1 MNTPYRAV
9 AQTRRREMKARM
21 GLAGFIALTA
31 WMIAPSVWPAVWL
44 IAVSVGQAVD
54 WLAFRPFL
62 NSDRERPGAGAIAAA
77 CLACV
82 LNSTV
87 YSSISIYLW
96 GAGETGMVFG
106 SVLIAGALLHVTLHL
121 NSVRSILLA
130 SVAPHALYF
139 LGLPVGRAILTDTPQ
154 DYLIAIGCLLYMTH
168 LLVAV
173 RQSAA
178 TTKALQ
184 QANAVATEER
194 NRAEIANAAKSDF
207 LAVVSHEIR
216 TPMNAVMAAA
226 TLLDRS
232 RLKPE
237 QREQV
242 GMLKDAGEVLVGLLN
257 DVLDFSKIEAGKM
270 QIEPTSTDVRDKLK
284 GLKSLWE
291 PKADANGVAIRLNLP
306 SDFPARLRIDA
317 LRLQQ
322 ILFNLLSN
330 AVKFT
335 QEGEVTV
342 RAEWIA
348 DGSALRIQ
356 VSDTGCGI
364 PDDRLPHIFDSF
376 EQVDAGVTRRYGG
389 TGLGLAISK
398 RLAELMGGAL
408 TVASEIGVG
417 TTFELTLPSQAEE
430 RVEAAEQQAQIE
442 ADLSGLSI
450 LAVDDHPVNR
460 KIVAMLLEPFG
471 CRLSFAEDGA
481 EAVALARDV
490 PFDIILMDMQM
501 PVMDGISA
509 TRAIRREGLNRETPV
524 VALTANAMD
533 VHRQAWL
540 AVGVESFLTKPIDP
554 AALVSTLEQ
563 ASLSVAAPSLPPLP
577 LALQA

>member
-1 MNTPYRAV
+1 MTNPYQAV
-9 AQTRRREMKARM
+9 AQTRRRELKARV

-31 WMIAPSVWPAVWL
+31 WMMAPSGWPAIWL
-44 IAVSVGQAVD
+44 LAVAVGQAVD
-54 WLAFRPFL
+54 WLAFRPL
-62 NSDRERPGAGAIAAA
+62 MEEGRGRPDARSLAA
-77 CLACV
+77 CCLSCAV
-82 LNSTV
+82 NSTI

-121 NSVRSILLA
+121 NSVRLILLA
-130 SVAPHALYF
+130 SVTPYALYF
-139 LGLPVGRAILTDTPQ
+139 LGLPVCRAILTNTPQ
-154 DYLIAIGCLLYMTH
+154 DYLIAIGCVLYMTH

-184 QANAVATEER
+184 QANATATEER
-194 NRAEIANAAKSDF
+194 NRAEVASAAKSDF

-232 RLKPE
+232 RLRPA

-270 QIEPTSTDVRDKLK
+270 QIEPTTTDVRDKLK
-284 GLKSLWE
+284 GLKSRWE
-291 PKADANGVAIRLNLP
+291 PRADANGVAIRLILSP
-306 SDFPARLRIDA
+306 DFPSGLCIDA

-335 QEGEVTV
+335 QQGEVTV
-342 RAEWIA
+342 QADWMA
-348 DGSALRIQ
+348 DGSTLRIR

-364 PDDRLPHIFDSF
+364 PADRLPLIFNSF

-408 TVASEIGVG
+408 AVDSHVGVG
-417 TTFELTLPSQAEE
+417 TTFELTLPSEAVAAVDEMEEQAE
-430 RVEAAEQQAQIE
+430 AE
-442 ADLSGLSI
+442 ADLSNLSI

-509 TRAIRREGLNRETPV
+509 TRAIRVEGANRQTPV
-524 VALTANAMD
+524 IALTANALD

-540 AVGVESFLTKPIDP
+540 AVDVDNFLTKPIDP
-554 AALVSTLEQ
+554 AALVSTLER
-563 ASLSVAAPSLPPLP
+563 ASRAVAAPRPPA
-577 LALQA
+577 LALEA

>member
-1 MNTPYRAV
+1 MNNPYQAV
-9 AQTRRREMKARM
+9 AQTRRRELKARV

-31 WMIAPSVWPAVWL
+31 WMMAPSGWPAIWL
-44 IAVSVGQAVD
+44 LAVAVGQVVD
-54 WLAFRPFL
+54 WLVFRPL
-62 NSDRERPGAGAIAAA
+62 MEEGRGRPDARSLAA
-77 CLACV
+77 CCLSCAV
-82 LNSTV
+82 NSTI

-121 NSVRSILLA
+121 NSVRLILLA
-130 SVAPHALYF
+130 SVTPHALYF
-139 LGLPVGRAILTDTPQ
+139 LGLPVCRAILTNTPQ
-154 DYLIAIGCLLYMTH
+154 DYLIAIGCVLYMTH

-184 QANAVATEER
+184 QANATATEER
-194 NRAEIANAAKSDF
+194 NRAEVASAAKSDF

-232 RLKPE
+232 RLRPE

-270 QIEPTSTDVRDKLK
+270 QIEPTTTDVREKQK

-291 PKADANGVAIRLNLP
+291 PRADANGVAIRLILSP
-306 SDFPARLRIDA
+306 DFPSGLCIDA

-335 QEGEVTV
+335 QQGEVTV
-342 RAEWIA
+342 QADWMA
-348 DGSALRIQ
+348 DGSTLRIR

-364 PDDRLPHIFDSF
+364 PADRLPLIFNSF

-408 TVASEIGVG
+408 AVDSHVGVG
-417 TTFELTLPSQAEE
+417 TTFELTLPSEAVAAVDEMEEQAE
-430 RVEAAEQQAQIE
+430 AE
-442 ADLSGLSI
+442 ADLSNLSI

-509 TRAIRREGLNRETPV
+509 TRAIRVEGANRQTPV
-524 VALTANAMD
+524 IALTANALD

-540 AVGVESFLTKPIDP
+540 AVDVDNFLTKPIDP
-554 AALVSTLEQ
+554 AALVSTLER
-563 ASLSVAAPSLPPLP
+563 ASRAVAAPRPPA
-577 LALQA
+577 LALEA

>member
-1 MNTPYRAV
+1 MTNPYQAV
-9 AQTRRREMKARM
+9 AQTRRRELKARV

-31 WMIAPSVWPAVWL
+31 WMMAPSGWPAIWL
-44 IAVSVGQAVD
+44 LAVAVGQAVD
-54 WLAFRPFL
+54 WLAFRPL
-62 NSDRERPGAGAIAAA
+62 MEEGRGRPDARSLAA
-77 CLACV
+77 CCLSCAV
-82 LNSTV
+82 NSTI

-96 GAGETGMVFG
+96 GAGETGMVIG

-121 NSVRSILLA
+121 NSVRLILLA
-130 SVAPHALYF
+130 SVTPHALYF
-139 LGLPVGRAILTDTPQ
+139 LGLPVCRAILTNTPQ
-154 DYLIAIGCLLYMTH
+154 DYLIAIGGVLYMTH

-184 QANAVATEER
+184 QANATATEER
-194 NRAEIANAAKSDF
+194 NRAEVASAAKSDF

-232 RLKPE
+232 RLRPE

-270 QIEPTSTDVRDKLK
+270 QIEPTTTDVREKLK

-291 PKADANGVAIRLNLP
+291 PRADANGVAIRLILSP
-306 SDFPARLRIDA
+306 DFPSGLCIDA

-335 QEGEVTV
+335 QQGEVTV
-342 RAEWIA
+342 QAEWMA
-348 DGSALRIQ
+348 EGSTLRIR

-364 PDDRLPHIFDSF
+364 PADRLPLIFNSF

-408 TVASEIGVG
+408 AVDSHVGVG
-417 TTFELTLPSQAEE
+417 TTFELTLPSEAVAAVDEMEEQAE
-430 RVEAAEQQAQIE
+430 AE
-442 ADLSGLSI
+442 ADLSNLSI

-509 TRAIRREGLNRETPV
+509 TRAIRVEGANRQTPV
-524 VALTANAMD
+524 IALTANALD

-540 AVGVESFLTKPIDP
+540 AVDVDNFLTKPIDP
-554 AALVSTLEQ
+554 AALVSTLER
-563 ASLSVAAPSLPPLP
+563 ASRAVAAPRPPA
-577 LALQA
+577 LALEA

>member
-1 MNTPYRAV
+1 MTNPYQAV
-9 AQTRRREMKARM
+9 AQTRRRELKARV

-31 WMIAPSVWPAVWL
+31 WMMAPSGWPAIWL
-44 IAVSVGQAVD
+44 LAVAVGQVVD
-54 WLAFRPFL
+54 WLVFRPL
-62 NSDRERPGAGAIAAA
+62 MEEGRGRPDARSLAA
-77 CLACV
+77 CCLSCAV
-82 LNSTV
+82 NSTI

-121 NSVRSILLA
+121 NSVRLILLA
-130 SVAPHALYF
+130 SVTPHALYF
-139 LGLPVGRAILTDTPQ
+139 LGLPVCRAILTNTPQ
-154 DYLIAIGCLLYMTH
+154 DYLIAIGCVLYMTH

-184 QANAVATEER
+184 QANTTATEER
-194 NRAEIANAAKSDF
+194 NRAEVASAAKSDF

-232 RLKPE
+232 RLRPE

-270 QIEPTSTDVRDKLK
+270 QIEPTTTDVRDKLK

-291 PKADANGVAIRLNLP
+291 PRADANGVAIRLILSP
-306 SDFPARLRIDA
+306 DFPSGLCIDA

-335 QEGEVTV
+335 QQGEVTV
-342 RAEWIA
+342 QAEWMA
-348 DGSALRIQ
+348 EGSTLRIR

-364 PDDRLPHIFDSF
+364 PADRLPLIFNSF

-398 RLAELMGGAL
+398 RLAELMGGTL
-408 TVASEIGVG
+408 TVYSQVGVG
-417 TTFELTLPSQAEE
+417 TTFELTLPSEAVAAVDETEEQAE
-430 RVEAAEQQAQIE
+430 AE
-442 ADLSGLSI
+442 ADLSNLSI

-509 TRAIRREGLNRETPV
+509 TRAIRVEGANRQTPV
-524 VALTANAMD
+524 IALTANALD

-540 AVGVESFLTKPIDP
+540 AVDVDNFLTKPIDP
-554 AALVSTLEQ
+554 AALVSTLER
-563 ASLSVAAPSLPPLP
+563 ASRAVAAPRPPA
-577 LALQA
+577 LALEA

>member
-1 MNTPYRAV
+1 MTNPYQAV
-9 AQTRRREMKARM
+9 AQTRRRELKARV

-31 WMIAPSVWPAVWL
+31 WMMAPSGWPAIWL
-44 IAVSVGQAVD
+44 LAVAVGQVVD
-54 WLAFRPFL
+54 WLVFRPL
-62 NSDRERPGAGAIAAA
+62 MEEGRGRPDARSLAA
-77 CLACV
+77 CCLSCAV
-82 LNSTV
+82 NSTI

-121 NSVRSILLA
+121 NSVRLILLA
-130 SVAPHALYF
+130 SVTPHALYF
-139 LGLPVGRAILTDTPQ
+139 LGLPVCRAILTNTPQ
-154 DYLIAIGCLLYMTH
+154 DYLIAIGCVLYMTH

-184 QANAVATEER
+184 QANATATEER
-194 NRAEIANAAKSDF
+194 NRAEVASAAKSDF

-232 RLKPE
+232 RLRPE

-270 QIEPTSTDVRDKLK
+270 QIEPTTTDVREKLK

-291 PKADANGVAIRLNLP
+291 PRADANGVAIRLILSP
-306 SDFPARLRIDA
+306 DFPSGLCIDA

-335 QEGEVTV
+335 QQGEVTV
-342 RAEWIA
+342 QADWMA
-348 DGSALRIQ
+348 DGSTLRIR

-364 PDDRLPHIFDSF
+364 PADRLPLIFNSF

-408 TVASEIGVG
+408 AVDSHVGVG
-417 TTFELTLPSQAEE
+417 TTFELTLPSEAVAAVDEMEEQAE
-430 RVEAAEQQAQIE
+430 AE
-442 ADLSGLSI
+442 ADLSNLSI

-509 TRAIRREGLNRETPV
+509 TRAIRVEGANRQTPV
-524 VALTANAMD
+524 IALTANALD

-540 AVGVESFLTKPIDP
+540 AVDVDNFLTKPIDP
-554 AALVSTLEQ
+554 AALVSTLER
-563 ASLSVAAPSLPPLP
+563 ASRAVAAPRPPA
-577 LALQA
+577 LALEA

>member
-1 MNTPYRAV
+1 MTNPYQAV
-9 AQTRRREMKARM
+9 AQTRRRELKARV

-31 WMIAPSVWPAVWL
+31 WMMAPSGWPAIWL
-44 IAVSVGQAVD
+44 LAVAVGQAVD
-54 WLAFRPFL
+54 WLAFRPL
-62 NSDRERPGAGAIAAA
+62 MEEGRGRPDARSLAA
-77 CLACV
+77 CCLSCAV
-82 LNSTV
+82 NSTI

-121 NSVRSILLA
+121 NSVRLILLA
-130 SVAPHALYF
+130 SVTPHALYF
-139 LGLPVGRAILTDTPQ
+139 LGLPVCRAILTNTPQ
-154 DYLIAIGCLLYMTH
+154 DYLIAIGCVLYMTH

-184 QANAVATEER
+184 QANATATEER
-194 NRAEIANAAKSDF
+194 NRAEVASAAKSDF

-232 RLKPE
+232 RLRPE

-270 QIEPTSTDVRDKLK
+270 QIEPTTTDVREKLK

-291 PKADANGVAIRLNLP
+291 PRADANGVAIRLILSP
-306 SDFPARLRIDA
+306 DFPSGLCIDA

-335 QEGEVTV
+335 QQGEVTV
-342 RAEWIA
+342 QAEWMA
-348 DGSALRIQ
+348 EGSTLRIR

-364 PDDRLPHIFDSF
+364 PADRLPLIFNSF

-408 TVASEIGVG
+408 AVDSHVGVG
-417 TTFELTLPSQAEE
+417 TTFELTLPSEAVAAVDEMEEQAE
-430 RVEAAEQQAQIE
+430 AE
-442 ADLSGLSI
+442 ADLSNLSI

-509 TRAIRREGLNRETPV
+509 TRAIRVEGANRQTPV
-524 VALTANAMD
+524 IALTANALD

-540 AVGVESFLTKPIDP
+540 AVDVDNFLTKPIDP
-554 AALVSTLEQ
+554 AALVSTLER
-563 ASLSVAAPSLPPLP
+563 ASRAVAAPRPPA
-577 LALQA
+577 LALEA

>member
-1 MNTPYRAV
+1 MNNPYQTV
-9 AQTRRREMKARM
+9 ARTRRRELKARV

-31 WMIAPSVWPAVWL
+31 WMIAPSVWPAIWL
-44 IAVSVGQAVD
+44 IAVAVGQAVD
-54 WLAFRPFL
+54 WLVFRPL
-62 NSDRERPGAGAIAAA
+62 LQDGRGRPDARTLAA
-77 CLACV
+77 CCLSCAV
-82 LNSTV
+82 NSTI

-106 SVLIAGALLHVTLHL
+106 SVLVAGALLHVTLHL

-130 SVAPHALYF
+130 SVTPHALYF
-139 LGLPVGRAILTDTPQ
+139 LGLPIGRAILTDTPQ

-178 TTKALQ
+178 TTRALQ
-184 QANAVATEER
+184 KANALATEER
-194 NRAEIANAAKSDF
+194 NRAEVASAAKSDF

-257 DVLDFSKIEAGKM
+257 NVLDFSKIEAGKM
-270 QIEPTSTDVRDKLK
+270 QIEPTTTDVRDKLK

-291 PKADANGVAIRLNLP
+291 PRADANGVAIRLVLAP
-306 SDFPARLRIDA
+306 DFPCGLRIDA

-342 RAEWIA
+342 RADWIA
-348 DGSALRIQ
+348 DDGTLRIQ

-364 PDDRLPHIFDSF
+364 PADRLPLIFNSF

-398 RLAELMGGAL
+398 RLG
-408 TVASEIGVG
+408 
-417 TTFELTLPSQAEE
+417 
-430 RVEAAEQQAQIE
+430 
-442 ADLSGLSI
+442 
-450 LAVDDHPVNR
+450 
-460 KIVAMLLEPFG
+460 
-471 CRLSFAEDGA
+471 
-481 EAVALARDV
+481 
-490 PFDIILMDMQM
+490 
-501 PVMDGISA
+501 
-509 TRAIRREGLNRETPV
+509 
-524 VALTANAMD
+524 
-533 VHRQAWL
+533 
-540 AVGVESFLTKPIDP
+540 
-554 AALVSTLEQ
+554 
-563 ASLSVAAPSLPPLP
+563 
-577 LALQA
+577 

>member
-1 MNTPYRAV
+1 MTNPYQAV
-9 AQTRRREMKARM
+9 AQTRRRELKARV

-31 WMIAPSVWPAVWL
+31 WMMAPSGWPAIWL
-44 IAVSVGQAVD
+44 LAVAVGQAVD
-54 WLAFRPFL
+54 WLAFRPL
-62 NSDRERPGAGAIAAA
+62 MEEGRGRPDARSLAA
-77 CLACV
+77 CCLSCAV
-82 LNSTV
+82 NSTI

-121 NSVRSILLA
+121 NSVRLILLA
-130 SVAPHALYF
+130 SVTPHALYF
-139 LGLPVGRAILTDTPQ
+139 LGLPVCRAILTNTPQ
-154 DYLIAIGCLLYMTH
+154 DYLIAIGCVLYMTH

-184 QANAVATEER
+184 QANATATEER
-194 NRAEIANAAKSDF
+194 NRAEVASAAKSDF

-232 RLKPE
+232 RLRPE

-270 QIEPTSTDVRDKLK
+270 QIEPTTTDVRDKLK

-291 PKADANGVAIRLNLP
+291 PRADANGVAIRLILSP
-306 SDFPARLRIDA
+306 DFPSGLCIDA

-335 QEGEVTV
+335 QQGEVTV
-342 RAEWIA
+342 QADWMA
-348 DGSALRIQ
+348 DGSTLRIR

-364 PDDRLPHIFDSF
+364 PADRLPLIFNSF
-376 EQVDAGVTRRYGG
+376 EQLDAGVTRRYGG

-408 TVASEIGVG
+408 AVDSHVGVG
-417 TTFELTLPSQAEE
+417 TTFELTLPSEAVAAVDEMEEQAE
-430 RVEAAEQQAQIE
+430 AE
-442 ADLSGLSI
+442 ADLSNLSI

-509 TRAIRREGLNRETPV
+509 TRAIRVEGANRQTPV
-524 VALTANAMD
+524 IALTANALD

-540 AVGVESFLTKPIDP
+540 AVDVDNFLTKPIDP
-554 AALVSTLEQ
+554 AALVSTLER
-563 ASLSVAAPSLPPLP
+563 ASRAVAAPRPPA
-577 LALQA
+577 LALEA

>member
-1 MNTPYRAV
+1 MTNPYQAV
-9 AQTRRREMKARM
+9 AQTRRRELKARV

-31 WMIAPSVWPAVWL
+31 WMMAPSGWPAIWL
-44 IAVSVGQAVD
+44 LAVAVGQVVD
-54 WLAFRPFL
+54 WLVFRPL
-62 NSDRERPGAGAIAAA
+62 MEEGRGRPDARSLAA
-77 CLACV
+77 CCLSCAV
-82 LNSTV
+82 NSTI

-121 NSVRSILLA
+121 NSVRLILLA
-130 SVAPHALYF
+130 SVTPHALYF
-139 LGLPVGRAILTDTPQ
+139 LGLPVCRAILTNTPQ
-154 DYLIAIGCLLYMTH
+154 DYLIAIGCVLYMTH

-184 QANAVATEER
+184 QANATATEER
-194 NRAEIANAAKSDF
+194 NRAEVASAAKSDF

-232 RLKPE
+232 RLRPE

-270 QIEPTSTDVRDKLK
+270 QIEPTTTDVRDKLK

-291 PKADANGVAIRLNLP
+291 PRADANGVAIRLILSP
-306 SDFPARLRIDA
+306 DFPSGLCIDA

-335 QEGEVTV
+335 QQGEVTV
-342 RAEWIA
+342 QADWMA
-348 DGSALRIQ
+348 DGSTLRIR

-364 PDDRLPHIFDSF
+364 PADRLPLIFNSF

-408 TVASEIGVG
+408 AVDSHVGVG
-417 TTFELTLPSQAEE
+417 TTFELTLPSEAVAAVDEMEEQAE
-430 RVEAAEQQAQIE
+430 AE
-442 ADLSGLSI
+442 ADLSNLSI

-509 TRAIRREGLNRETPV
+509 TRAIRVEGANRQTPV
-524 VALTANAMD
+524 IALTANALD

-540 AVGVESFLTKPIDP
+540 AVDVDNFLTKPIDP
-554 AALVSTLEQ
+554 AALVSTLER
-563 ASLSVAAPSLPPLP
+563 ASRAVAAPRPPA
-577 LALQA
+577 LALEA

>member
-1 MNTPYRAV
+1 MTNPYQAV
-9 AQTRRREMKARM
+9 AQTRRRELKARV

-31 WMIAPSVWPAVWL
+31 WMMAPSGWPAIWL
-44 IAVSVGQAVD
+44 LAVAVGQAVD
-54 WLAFRPFL
+54 WLAFRPL
-62 NSDRERPGAGAIAAA
+62 MEEGRGRPDARSLAA
-77 CLACV
+77 CCLSCAV
-82 LNSTV
+82 NSTI

-121 NSVRSILLA
+121 NSVRLILLA
-130 SVAPHALYF
+130 SVTPHALYF
-139 LGLPVGRAILTDTPQ
+139 LGLPVCRAILTNTPQ
-154 DYLIAIGCLLYMTH
+154 DYLIAIGCVLYMTH

-184 QANAVATEER
+184 QANATATEER
-194 NRAEIANAAKSDF
+194 NRAEVASAAKSDF

-232 RLKPE
+232 RLRPE

-270 QIEPTSTDVRDKLK
+270 QIEPTTTDVRDKLK

-291 PKADANGVAIRLNLP
+291 PRADANGVAIRLILSP
-306 SDFPARLRIDA
+306 DFPSGLCIDA

-335 QEGEVTV
+335 QQGEVTV
-342 RAEWIA
+342 QADWMA
-348 DGSALRIQ
+348 DGSTLRIR

-364 PDDRLPHIFDSF
+364 PADRLPLIFNSF
-376 EQVDAGVTRRYGG
+376 EQVDAGVPRRYGG

-408 TVASEIGVG
+408 AVDSHVGVG
-417 TTFELTLPSQAEE
+417 TTFELTLPSEAVAAVDEMEEQAE
-430 RVEAAEQQAQIE
+430 AE
-442 ADLSGLSI
+442 ADLSNLSI

-509 TRAIRREGLNRETPV
+509 TRAIRVEGANRQTPV
-524 VALTANAMD
+524 IALTANALD

-540 AVGVESFLTKPIDP
+540 AVDVDNFLTKPIDP
-554 AALVSTLEQ
+554 AALVSTLER
-563 ASLSVAAPSLPPLP
+563 ASRAVAAPRPPA
-577 LALQA
+577 LALEA

>member
-1 MNTPYRAV
+1 MTNPYQAV
-9 AQTRRREMKARM
+9 AQTRRRELKARV

-31 WMIAPSVWPAVWL
+31 WMMAPSGWPAIWL
-44 IAVSVGQAVD
+44 LAVAVGQAVD
-54 WLAFRPFL
+54 WLAFRPL
-62 NSDRERPGAGAIAAA
+62 MEEGRGRPDARSLAA
-77 CLACV
+77 CCLSCAV
-82 LNSTV
+82 NSTI

-96 GAGETGMVFG
+96 GAGETGMVIG

-121 NSVRSILLA
+121 NSVRLILLA
-130 SVAPHALYF
+130 SVTPHALYF
-139 LGLPVGRAILTDTPQ
+139 LGLPVCRAILTNTPQ
-154 DYLIAIGCLLYMTH
+154 DYLIAIGCVLYMTH

-184 QANAVATEER
+184 QANATATEER
-194 NRAEIANAAKSDF
+194 NRAEVASAAKSDF

-232 RLKPE
+232 RLRPE

-270 QIEPTSTDVRDKLK
+270 QIEPTTTDVREKLK

-291 PKADANGVAIRLNLP
+291 PRADANGVAIRLILSP
-306 SDFPARLRIDA
+306 DFPSGLCIDA

-335 QEGEVTV
+335 QQGEVTV
-342 RAEWIA
+342 QAEWMA
-348 DGSALRIQ
+348 EGSTLRIR

-364 PDDRLPHIFDSF
+364 PADRLPLIFNSF

-408 TVASEIGVG
+408 AVDSHVGVG
-417 TTFELTLPSQAEE
+417 TTFELTLPSEAVAAVDEMEEQAE
-430 RVEAAEQQAQIE
+430 AE
-442 ADLSGLSI
+442 ADLSNLSI

-509 TRAIRREGLNRETPV
+509 TRAIRVEGANRQTPV
-524 VALTANAMD
+524 IALTANALD

-540 AVGVESFLTKPIDP
+540 AVDVDNFLTKPIDP
-554 AALVSTLEQ
+554 AALVSTLER
-563 ASLSVAAPSLPPLP
+563 ASRAVAAPRPPA
-577 LALQA
+577 LALEA

>member
-1 MNTPYRAV
+1 MTNPYQAV
-9 AQTRRREMKARM
+9 AQTRRRELKARV

-31 WMIAPSVWPAVWL
+31 WMMAPSGWPAIWL
-44 IAVSVGQAVD
+44 LAVAVGQVVD
-54 WLAFRPFL
+54 WLVFRPL
-62 NSDRERPGAGAIAAA
+62 MEEGRGRPDARSLAA
-77 CLACV
+77 CCLSCAV
-82 LNSTV
+82 NSTI

-121 NSVRSILLA
+121 NSVRLILLA
-130 SVAPHALYF
+130 SVTPHALYF
-139 LGLPVGRAILTDTPQ
+139 LGLPVCRAILTNTPQ
-154 DYLIAIGCLLYMTH
+154 DYLIAIGCVLYMTH

-184 QANAVATEER
+184 QANATATEER
-194 NRAEIANAAKSDF
+194 NRAEVASAAKSDF

-232 RLKPE
+232 RLRPE
-237 QREQV
+237 QREPV
-242 GMLKDAGEVLVGLLN
+242 GMLKDAGEVLGGLLN

-270 QIEPTSTDVRDKLK
+270 QIEPTTTDVRDKLK

-291 PKADANGVAIRLNLP
+291 PRADANGVAIRLILSP
-306 SDFPARLRIDA
+306 DFPSGLCIDA

-335 QEGEVTV
+335 QQGEVTV
-342 RAEWIA
+342 QADWMA
-348 DGSALRIQ
+348 DGSTLRIR

-364 PDDRLPHIFDSF
+364 PADRLPLIFNSF

-408 TVASEIGVG
+408 AVDSHVGVG
-417 TTFELTLPSQAEE
+417 TTFELTLPSEAVAAVDEMEEQAE
-430 RVEAAEQQAQIE
+430 AE
-442 ADLSGLSI
+442 ADLSNLSI

-509 TRAIRREGLNRETPV
+509 TRAIRVEGANRQTPV
-524 VALTANAMD
+524 IALTANALD

-540 AVGVESFLTKPIDP
+540 AVDVDNFLTKPIDP
-554 AALVSTLEQ
+554 AALVSTLER
-563 ASLSVAAPSLPPLP
+563 ASRAVAAPRPPA
-577 LALQA
+577 LALEA

>member
-1 MNTPYRAV
+1 MNNPYQAV
-9 AQTRRREMKARM
+9 AQTRRRELKARM

-31 WMIAPSVWPAVWL
+31 WMIAPSAWPAYWL
-44 IAVSVGQAVD
+44 VAVAVGQALD
-54 WLAFRPFL
+54 WWVFRPFL
-62 NSDRERPGAGAIAAA
+62 KGDRPGGGALIVA
-77 CLACV
+77 CLACA

-87 YSSISIYLW
+87 YSFISIYLW
-96 GAGETGMVFG
+96 GLGETGMVFG

-130 SVAPHALYF
+130 SVTPHALYF
-139 LGLPVGRAILTDTPQ
+139 LGLPVGRAILTNTPQ
-154 DYLIAIGCLLYMTH
+154 DYLIAIGCVLYMTH

-184 QANAVATEER
+184 QANALATEER

-284 GLKSLWE
+284 ALKSLWE
-291 PKADANGVAIRLNLP
+291 PKADANGVAIRLSVA
-306 SDFPARLRIDA
+306 SDFPACLRIDA

-342 RAEWIA
+342 HADWIV
-348 DGSALRIQ
+348 DSSTLRIQ
-356 VSDTGCGI
+356 ISDTGCGI
-364 PDDRLPHIFDSF
+364 PDDRLPHIFNSF

-398 RLAELMGGAL
+398 RLAELMGGVLA
-408 TVASEIGVG
+408 VDSQVGVG
-417 TTFELTLPSQAEE
+417 TTFELMLPSEAEDMIEATEEQA
-430 RVEAAEQQAQIE
+430 AAE
-442 ADLSGLSI
+442 ADLSNVSI

-471 CRLSFAEDGA
+471 CRLTFAEDGA

-501 PVMDGISA
+501 PVLDGISA
-509 TRAIRREGLNRETPV
+509 TRAIRADGLNRQTPV
-524 VALTANAMD
+524 IALTANALD

-540 AVGVESFLTKPIDP
+540 AVGVDNFLTKPIDP
-554 AALVSTLEQ
+554 AALVSTLER
-563 ASLSVAAPSLPPLP
+563 ASRVIAAPHQPAP
-577 LALQA
+577 ALQA

>member
-1 MNTPYRAV
+1 MTNPYQAV
-9 AQTRRREMKARM
+9 AQTRRRELKARV

-31 WMIAPSVWPAVWL
+31 WMMAPSGWPAIWL
-44 IAVSVGQAVD
+44 LAVAVGQAVD
-54 WLAFRPFL
+54 WLAFRPL
-62 NSDRERPGAGAIAAA
+62 MEEGRGRPDARSLAA
-77 CLACV
+77 CCLSCAV
-82 LNSTV
+82 NSTI

-121 NSVRSILLA
+121 NSVRLILLA
-130 SVAPHALYF
+130 SVTPHALYF
-139 LGLPVGRAILTDTPQ
+139 LGLPVCRAILTNTPQ
-154 DYLIAIGCLLYMTH
+154 DYLIAIGCVLYMTH

-184 QANAVATEER
+184 QANATATEER
-194 NRAEIANAAKSDF
+194 NRAEVASAAKSDF

-232 RLKPE
+232 RLRPE

-270 QIEPTSTDVRDKLK
+270 QIEPTTTDVRDKLK

-291 PKADANGVAIRLNLP
+291 PRADANGVAIRLILSP
-306 SDFPARLRIDA
+306 DFPSGLCIDA

-335 QEGEVTV
+335 QQGEVTV
-342 RAEWIA
+342 QAEWMA
-348 DGSALRIQ
+348 EGSTLRIR

-364 PDDRLPHIFDSF
+364 PADRLPLIFNSF

-408 TVASEIGVG
+408 AVDSHVGVG
-417 TTFELTLPSQAEE
+417 TTFELTLPSEAVAAVDEMEEQAE
-430 RVEAAEQQAQIE
+430 AE
-442 ADLSGLSI
+442 ADLSNLSI

-509 TRAIRREGLNRETPV
+509 TRAIRVEGANRQTPV
-524 VALTANAMD
+524 IALTANALD

-540 AVGVESFLTKPIDP
+540 AVDVDNFLTKPIDP
-554 AALVSTLEQ
+554 AALVSTLER
-563 ASLSVAAPSLPPLP
+563 ASRAVAAPRPPA
-577 LALQA
+577 LALEA

>member
-1 MNTPYRAV
+1 MTNPYQAV
-9 AQTRRREMKARM
+9 AQTRRRELKARV

-31 WMIAPSVWPAVWL
+31 WMMAPSGWPAIWL
-44 IAVSVGQAVD
+44 LAVAVGQVVD
-54 WLAFRPFL
+54 WLVFRPL
-62 NSDRERPGAGAIAAA
+62 MEEGRGRPDARSLAA
-77 CLACV
+77 CCLSCAV
-82 LNSTV
+82 NSTI

-121 NSVRSILLA
+121 NSVRLILLA
-130 SVAPHALYF
+130 SVTPHALYF
-139 LGLPVGRAILTDTPQ
+139 LGLPVCRAILTNTPQ
-154 DYLIAIGCLLYMTH
+154 DYLIAIGCVLYMTH

-184 QANAVATEER
+184 QANATATEER
-194 NRAEIANAAKSDF
+194 NRAEVASAAKSDF

-232 RLKPE
+232 RLRPE

-270 QIEPTSTDVRDKLK
+270 QIEPTTTDVRDKLK

-291 PKADANGVAIRLNLP
+291 PRADANGVAIRLILSP
-306 SDFPARLRIDA
+306 DFPSGLCIDA

-335 QEGEVTV
+335 QQGEVTV
-342 RAEWIA
+342 QADWMA
-348 DGSALRIQ
+348 DGSTLRIR

-364 PDDRLPHIFDSF
+364 PADRLPLIFNSF

-408 TVASEIGVG
+408 AVDSHVGVG
-417 TTFELTLPSQAEE
+417 TTFELTLPSEAVAAVDEMEEQAE
-430 RVEAAEQQAQIE
+430 AE
-442 ADLSGLSI
+442 ADLSNLSI

-509 TRAIRREGLNRETPV
+509 TRAIRVEGANRQTPV
-524 VALTANAMD
+524 IALTANALD

-540 AVGVESFLTKPIDP
+540 AVDVDNFLTKPIDP
-554 AALVSTLEQ
+554 AALVSTLER
-563 ASLSVAAPSLPPLP
+563 ASRAVASPRPPA
-577 LALQA
+577 LALEA

>member
-1 MNTPYRAV
+1 MNNPYQAV
-9 AQTRRREMKARM
+9 AQTRRRELKARV

-31 WMIAPSVWPAVWL
+31 WMMAPSGWPAIWL
-44 IAVSVGQAVD
+44 LAVAVGQAVD
-54 WLAFRPFL
+54 WLAFRPL
-62 NSDRERPGAGAIAAA
+62 MEEGRGRPDARSLAA
-77 CLACV
+77 CCLSCAV
-82 LNSTV
+82 NSTI

-121 NSVRSILLA
+121 NSVRLILLA
-130 SVAPHALYF
+130 SVTPHALYF
-139 LGLPVGRAILTDTPQ
+139 LGLPVCRAILTNTPQ
-154 DYLIAIGCLLYMTH
+154 DYLIAIGCVLYMTH

-184 QANAVATEER
+184 QANATATEER
-194 NRAEIANAAKSDF
+194 NRAEVASAAKSDF

-232 RLKPE
+232 RLRPE

-270 QIEPTSTDVRDKLK
+270 QIEPTTTDVRDKLK

-291 PKADANGVAIRLNLP
+291 PRADANGVAIRLILSP
-306 SDFPARLRIDA
+306 DFPSGLCIDA

-335 QEGEVTV
+335 QQGEVTV
-342 RAEWIA
+342 QAEWMA
-348 DGSALRIQ
+348 EGSTLRIR

-364 PDDRLPHIFDSF
+364 PADRLPLIFNSF

-408 TVASEIGVG
+408 AVDSHVGVG
-417 TTFELTLPSQAEE
+417 TTFELTLPSEAVAAVDEMEEQAE
-430 RVEAAEQQAQIE
+430 AE
-442 ADLSGLSI
+442 ADLSNLSI

-509 TRAIRREGLNRETPV
+509 TRAIRVEGANRQTPV
-524 VALTANAMD
+524 IALTANALD

-540 AVGVESFLTKPIDP
+540 AVDVDNFLTKPIDP
-554 AALVSTLEQ
+554 AALVSTLER
-563 ASLSVAAPSLPPLP
+563 ASRAVAAPRPPA
-577 LALQA
+577 LALEA

>member
-1 MNTPYRAV
+1 MTNPYQAV
-9 AQTRRREMKARM
+9 AQTRRRELKARV

-31 WMIAPSVWPAVWL
+31 WMMAPSGWPAIWL
-44 IAVSVGQAVD
+44 LAVAVGQVVD
-54 WLAFRPFL
+54 WLVFRPL
-62 NSDRERPGAGAIAAA
+62 MEEGRGRPDARSLAA
-77 CLACV
+77 CCLSCAV
-82 LNSTV
+82 NSTI

-121 NSVRSILLA
+121 NSVRLILLA
-130 SVAPHALYF
+130 SVTPHALYF
-139 LGLPVGRAILTDTPQ
+139 LGLPVCRAILTNTPQ
-154 DYLIAIGCLLYMTH
+154 DYLIAIGCVLYMTH

-184 QANAVATEER
+184 QANATATEER
-194 NRAEIANAAKSDF
+194 NRAEVASAAKSDF

-232 RLKPE
+232 RLRPE

-270 QIEPTSTDVRDKLK
+270 QIEPTTTDVRDKLK

-291 PKADANGVAIRLNLP
+291 PRADANGVAIRLILSP
-306 SDFPARLRIDA
+306 DFPSGLCIDA

-335 QEGEVTV
+335 QQGEVTV
-342 RAEWIA
+342 QAEWMA
-348 DGSALRIQ
+348 EGSTLRIR

-364 PDDRLPHIFDSF
+364 PADRLPLIFNSF

-408 TVASEIGVG
+408 TVYSQVGVG
-417 TTFELTLPSQAEE
+417 TTFELTLPSEAVAAVDEMEEQAE
-430 RVEAAEQQAQIE
+430 AE
-442 ADLSGLSI
+442 ADLSNLSI

-509 TRAIRREGLNRETPV
+509 TRAIRVEGANRQTPV
-524 VALTANAMD
+524 IALTANALD

-540 AVGVESFLTKPIDP
+540 AVDVDNFLTKPIDP
-554 AALVSTLEQ
+554 AALVSTLER
-563 ASLSVAAPSLPPLP
+563 ASRAVAAPRPPA
-577 LALQA
+577 LALEA

>member
-1 MNTPYRAV
+1 MTNPYQAV
-9 AQTRRREMKARM
+9 AQTRRRELKARV

-31 WMIAPSVWPAVWL
+31 WMMAPSGWPAIWL
-44 IAVSVGQAVD
+44 LAVAVGQAVD
-54 WLAFRPFL
+54 WLAFRPL
-62 NSDRERPGAGAIAAA
+62 MEEGRGRPDARSLAA
-77 CLACV
+77 CCLSCAV
-82 LNSTV
+82 NSTI

-121 NSVRSILLA
+121 NSVRLILLA
-130 SVAPHALYF
+130 SVTPHALYF
-139 LGLPVGRAILTDTPQ
+139 LGLPVCRAILTNTPQ
-154 DYLIAIGCLLYMTH
+154 DYLIAIGCVLYMTH

-184 QANAVATEER
+184 QANATATEER
-194 NRAEIANAAKSDF
+194 NRAEVASAAKSDF

-232 RLKPE
+232 RLRPE

-270 QIEPTSTDVRDKLK
+270 QIEPTTTDVRDKLK

-291 PKADANGVAIRLNLP
+291 PRADANGVAIRLILSP
-306 SDFPARLRIDA
+306 DFPSGLCIDA

-335 QEGEVTV
+335 QQGEVTV
-342 RAEWIA
+342 QADWMA
-348 DGSALRIQ
+348 DGSTLRIR

-364 PDDRLPHIFDSF
+364 PADRLPLIFNSF
-376 EQVDAGVTRRYGG
+376 EQLDAGVTRRYGG

-408 TVASEIGVG
+408 AVDSHVGVG
-417 TTFELTLPSQAEE
+417 TTFELTLPSEAVAAVDEMEEQAE
-430 RVEAAEQQAQIE
+430 AE
-442 ADLSGLSI
+442 ADLSNLSI

-509 TRAIRREGLNRETPV
+509 TRAIRVEGANRQTPV
-524 VALTANAMD
+524 IALTANALD

-540 AVGVESFLTKPIDP
+540 AVDVDNFLTKPIDP
-554 AALVSTLEQ
+554 AALVSTLER
-563 ASLSVAAPSLPPLP
+563 ASRAVAAPRPPA

>member
-1 MNTPYRAV
+1 MNNPYQAV
-9 AQTRRREMKARM
+9 AQTRRRELKARV

-31 WMIAPSVWPAVWL
+31 WMIAPSGWPAIWL
-44 IAVSVGQAVD
+44 LAVAVGQAVD
-54 WLAFRPFL
+54 WLVFRPL
-62 NSDRERPGAGAIAAA
+62 MEEGRGRPDARSLAA
-77 CLACV
+77 CCLSCAV
-82 LNSTV
+82 NSTI

-96 GAGETGMVFG
+96 SAGETGMVFG

-121 NSVRSILLA
+121 NSVRSILVA
-130 SVAPHALYF
+130 SVTPHALYF
-139 LGLPVGRAILTDTPQ
+139 LGLPVGRAILTNTPQ
-154 DYLIAIGCLLYMTH
+154 DYLIAIGCVLYMTH

-178 TTKALQ
+178 TTNALQ
-184 QANAVATEER
+184 QANATATEER
-194 NRAEIANAAKSDF
+194 NRAEVASAAKSDF

-232 RLKPE
+232 RLRPE

-270 QIEPTSTDVRDKLK
+270 QIEPTTTDVRDKLK

-291 PKADANGVAIRLNLP
+291 PRADANGVAIRLILSP
-306 SDFPARLRIDA
+306 DFPSGLCIDA

-335 QEGEVTV
+335 QQGEVTV
-342 RAEWIA
+342 QADWMA
-348 DGSALRIQ
+348 DGSTLRIR

-364 PDDRLPHIFDSF
+364 PADRLPLIFNSF

-408 TVASEIGVG
+408 TVDSQVGVG
-417 TTFELTLPSQAEE
+417 TTFELTLPSEAVTTVDEMEEQAEA
-430 RVEAAEQQAQIE
+430 EAE
-442 ADLSGLSI
+442 LSNLSI

-509 TRAIRREGLNRETPV
+509 TRAIRADGANRQTPV
-524 VALTANAMD
+524 IALTANALD

-540 AVGVESFLTKPIDP
+540 AVDVDNFLTKPIDP
-554 AALVSTLEQ
+554 AALVSTLEPPSR
-563 ASLSVAAPSLPPLP
+563 AVAAPRPPA

>member
-1 MNTPYRAV
+1 MTNPYQAV
-9 AQTRRREMKARM
+9 AQTRRRELKARV

-31 WMIAPSVWPAVWL
+31 WMMAPSGWPAIWL
-44 IAVSVGQAVD
+44 LAVAVGQAVD
-54 WLAFRPFL
+54 WLAFRPL
-62 NSDRERPGAGAIAAA
+62 MEEGRGRPDARSLAA
-77 CLACV
+77 CCLSCAV
-82 LNSTV
+82 NSTI

-121 NSVRSILLA
+121 NSVRLILLA
-130 SVAPHALYF
+130 SVTPHALYF
-139 LGLPVGRAILTDTPQ
+139 LGLPVCRAILTNTPQ
-154 DYLIAIGCLLYMTH
+154 DYLIAIGCVLYMTH

-184 QANAVATEER
+184 QANATATEER
-194 NRAEIANAAKSDF
+194 NRAEVASAAKSDF

-232 RLKPE
+232 RLRPE

-270 QIEPTSTDVRDKLK
+270 QIEPTTTDVREKLK

-291 PKADANGVAIRLNLP
+291 PRADANGVAIRLILSP
-306 SDFPARLRIDA
+306 DFPSGLCIDA

-335 QEGEVTV
+335 QQGEVTV
-342 RAEWIA
+342 QADWMA
-348 DGSALRIQ
+348 DGSTLRIR

-364 PDDRLPHIFDSF
+364 PADRLPLIFNSF

-408 TVASEIGVG
+408 AVDSHVGVG
-417 TTFELTLPSQAEE
+417 TTFELTLPSEAVAAVDEMEEQAE
-430 RVEAAEQQAQIE
+430 AE
-442 ADLSGLSI
+442 ADLSNLSI

-509 TRAIRREGLNRETPV
+509 TRAIRVEGANRQTPV
-524 VALTANAMD
+524 IALTANALD

-540 AVGVESFLTKPIDP
+540 AVDVDNFLTKPIDP
-554 AALVSTLEQ
+554 AALVSTLER
-563 ASLSVAAPSLPPLP
+563 ASRAVAAPRPPA
-577 LALQA
+577 LALEA

>member
-1 MNTPYRAV
+1 MTNPYQAV
-9 AQTRRREMKARM
+9 AQTRRRELKARV

-31 WMIAPSVWPAVWL
+31 WMMAPSGWPAIWL
-44 IAVSVGQAVD
+44 LAVAVGQAVD
-54 WLAFRPFL
+54 WLAFRPL
-62 NSDRERPGAGAIAAA
+62 MEEGRGRPDARSLAA
-77 CLACV
+77 CCLSCAV
-82 LNSTV
+82 NSTI

-121 NSVRSILLA
+121 NSVRLILLA
-130 SVAPHALYF
+130 SVTPHALYF
-139 LGLPVGRAILTDTPQ
+139 LGLPVCRAILTNTPQ
-154 DYLIAIGCLLYMTH
+154 DYLIAIGCVLYMTH

-184 QANAVATEER
+184 QANATATEER
-194 NRAEIANAAKSDF
+194 NRAEVASAAKSDF

-232 RLKPE
+232 RLRPE

-270 QIEPTSTDVRDKLK
+270 QIEPTTTDVRDKLK

-291 PKADANGVAIRLNLP
+291 PRADANGVAIRLILSP
-306 SDFPARLRIDA
+306 DFPSGLCIDA

-335 QEGEVTV
+335 QQGEVTV
-342 RAEWIA
+342 QADWMA
-348 DGSALRIQ
+348 DGSTLRIR

-364 PDDRLPHIFDSF
+364 PADRLPLIFNSF

-408 TVASEIGVG
+408 AVDSHVGVG
-417 TTFELTLPSQAEE
+417 TTFELTLPSEAVAAVDEMEEQAE
-430 RVEAAEQQAQIE
+430 AE
-442 ADLSGLSI
+442 ADLSNLSI

-509 TRAIRREGLNRETPV
+509 TRAIRVEGANRQTPV
-524 VALTANAMD
+524 IALTANALD

-540 AVGVESFLTKPIDP
+540 AVDVDNFLTKPIDP
-554 AALVSTLEQ
+554 AALVSTLER
-563 ASLSVAAPSLPPLP
+563 ASRAVAAPRPPA
-577 LALQA
+577 LALEA

>member
-1 MNTPYRAV
+1 MTNPYQAV
-9 AQTRRREMKARM
+9 AQTRRRELKARV

-31 WMIAPSVWPAVWL
+31 WMMAPSGWPAIWL
-44 IAVSVGQAVD
+44 LAVAVGQAVD
-54 WLAFRPFL
+54 WLAFRPL
-62 NSDRERPGAGAIAAA
+62 MEEGRGRPDARSLAA
-77 CLACV
+77 CCLSCAV
-82 LNSTV
+82 NSTI

-121 NSVRSILLA
+121 NSVRLILLA
-130 SVAPHALYF
+130 SVTPHALYF
-139 LGLPVGRAILTDTPQ
+139 LGLPVCRAILTNTPQ
-154 DYLIAIGCLLYMTH
+154 DYLIAIGCVLYMTH

-184 QANAVATEER
+184 QANATATEER
-194 NRAEIANAAKSDF
+194 NRAEVASAAKSDF

-232 RLKPE
+232 RLRPE

-257 DVLDFSKIEAGKM
+257 NVLDFSKIEAGKM
-270 QIEPTSTDVRDKLK
+270 QIEPTTTDVRDKLK

-291 PKADANGVAIRLNLP
+291 PRADANGVAIRLILSP
-306 SDFPARLRIDA
+306 DFPSGLCIDA

-335 QEGEVTV
+335 QQGEVTV
-342 RAEWIA
+342 QADWMA
-348 DGSALRIQ
+348 DGSTLRIR

-364 PDDRLPHIFDSF
+364 PADRLPLIFNSF

-408 TVASEIGVG
+408 AVDSHVGVG
-417 TTFELTLPSQAEE
+417 TTFELTLPSEAVAAVDEMEEQAE
-430 RVEAAEQQAQIE
+430 AE
-442 ADLSGLSI
+442 ADLSNLSI

-509 TRAIRREGLNRETPV
+509 TRAIRVEGANRQTPV
-524 VALTANAMD
+524 IALTANALD

-540 AVGVESFLTKPIDP
+540 AVDVDNFLTKPIDP
-554 AALVSTLEQ
+554 AALVSTLER
-563 ASLSVAAPSLPPLP
+563 ASRAVAAPRPPA
-577 LALQA
+577 LALEA

>member
-1 MNTPYRAV
+1 MTNPYQAV
-9 AQTRRREMKARM
+9 AQTRRRELKARV

-31 WMIAPSVWPAVWL
+31 WMMAPSGWPAIWL
-44 IAVSVGQAVD
+44 LAVAVGQVVD
-54 WLAFRPFL
+54 WLVFRPL
-62 NSDRERPGAGAIAAA
+62 MEEGRGRPDARSLAA
-77 CLACV
+77 CCLSCAV
-82 LNSTV
+82 NSTI

-121 NSVRSILLA
+121 NSVRLILLA
-130 SVAPHALYF
+130 SVTPHALYF
-139 LGLPVGRAILTDTPQ
+139 LGLPVCRAILTNTPQ
-154 DYLIAIGCLLYMTH
+154 DYLIAIGCVLYMTH

-184 QANAVATEER
+184 QANATATEER
-194 NRAEIANAAKSDF
+194 NRAEVASAAKSDF

-232 RLKPE
+232 RLRPE

-270 QIEPTSTDVRDKLK
+270 QIEPTTTDVRDKLK

-291 PKADANGVAIRLNLP
+291 PRADANGVAIRLILSP
-306 SDFPARLRIDA
+306 DFPSGLCIDA

-335 QEGEVTV
+335 QQGEVTV
-342 RAEWIA
+342 QAEWMA
-348 DGSALRIQ
+348 EGSTLRIR

-364 PDDRLPHIFDSF
+364 PADRLPLIFNSF

-408 TVASEIGVG
+408 AVDSHVGVG
-417 TTFELTLPSQAEE
+417 TTFELTLPSEAVAAVDEMEEQAE
-430 RVEAAEQQAQIE
+430 AE
-442 ADLSGLSI
+442 ADLSNLSI

-509 TRAIRREGLNRETPV
+509 TRAIRVEGANRQTPV
-524 VALTANAMD
+524 IALTANALD

-540 AVGVESFLTKPIDP
+540 AVDVDNFLTKPIDP
-554 AALVSTLEQ
+554 AALVSTLER
-563 ASLSVAAPSLPPLP
+563 ASRAVAAPRPPA
-577 LALQA
+577 LALEA